1 MYFSFKIDDVSSKN
15 GIDVD
20 LESDDDEVNI
30 FKSLIMNK
38 INHKILFKESD
49 DDDDDDDDSLEGS
62 ADRLLVF

>member
-30 FKSLIMNK
+30 LKSLIFNK
-38 INHKILFKESD
+38 LNHKTLSKESD